1 MRAYFIGID
10 IGTQGARV
18 VLLDEGGSPVHAVS
32 AGFEWTDASRTE
44 QSPLMWW
51 NTCKA
56 LLISLAGQASKSINL
71 TDIRAIS
78 VTSTSGTIIPLDKQ
92 QQPLYPAIMYSDQR
106 SADEARVCASAAREA
121 GTTGFS
127 AFNSSCGLPKMRWFL
142 GLDSANAE
150 RLGRFIHAADYIIG
164 QLSGNFGV
172 TDYTNALKSGYDVH
186 QLEWPSYITDKL
198 HFRREWF
205 QEVVPSGTPVGTLLN
220 TLAKE
225 TGLPEKIV
233 ITAGMTDGCA
243 SQVASGAVRRGDWNT
258 TIGTTLVIKGVT
270 TKEILD
276 PSGAIY
282 NHRHPDGYW
291 MPGGASNT
299 GADWISTL
307 FNGQDLDHLNREAA
321 VLIPGRHL
329 AWPLLQTGER
339 FPFVSGS
346 ARGFAPDGLSRAELF
361 TAYLEGVAF
370 IEKFAYDK
378 IRKLSGEAIKCVYSA
393 GGGSSSDTWLR
404 IRSNV
409 LNLPIAKME
418 NVTGAAGA
426 AILAASK
433 TFYRHLEEAGTFMT
447 HAEKTLQ
454 PDPELVPRYA
464 ERYQA
469 FVNLLEHKGYITD

>member
-10 IGTQGARV
+10 IGTQGARI

-32 AGFEWTDASRTE
+32 AGFEWTDESRTE

-56 LLISLAGQASKSINL
+56 LLISLARQAAQYIDL
-71 TDIRAIS
+71 TEIRAIS
-78 VTSTSGTIIPLDKQ
+78 VTSTSGTIIPLDKKNH
-92 QQPLYPAIMYSDQR
+92 PLYPAIMYSDQR
-106 SADEARVCASAAREA
+106 SAEDARHCATLAEEA

-127 AFNSSCGLPKMRWFL
+127 AFNSSCGLPKMRWFM
-142 GLDSANAE
+142 GLDSTHAE
-150 RLGRFIHAADYIIG
+150 RLGRFVHAADYIIG

-186 QLEWPSYITDKL
+186 RLEWPAYITNKL
-198 HFRREWF
+198 QLPPGWL
-205 QEVVPSGTPVGTLLN
+205 QEVVPSGTPVGTLLKE
-220 TLAKE
+220 LATE
-225 TGLPEKIV
+225 TGLSDKIV

-243 SQVASGAVRRGDWNT
+243 SQVASGAVRLGDWNT

-270 TKEILD
+270 THEVRD

-307 FNGQDLDHLNREAA
+307 FNGQDLEHLNQEAA
-321 VLIPGRHL
+321 LLIPGNHL
-329 AWPLLQTGER
+329 AWPLLQSGER
-339 FPFVSGS
+339 FPFVSAA

-370 IEKFAYDK
+370 IEKYAYDK

-433 TFYRHLEEAGTFMT
+433 TFYRHLEEAGTYMT
-447 HAEKTLQ
+447 HAEKTIQ
-454 PDPELVPRYA
+454 PEPELVSAYA

-469 FVNLLEHKGYITD
+469 FVKLLELKGYIND